1 MHESTKVL
9 LVGCGAVGTMCAF
22 TLQNSR
28 LAEVTAVLRSNFDIV
43 ESSGFHIR
51 SVDHGEIWNW
61 KPRHRKSRS
70 FRPILD
76 VGQDQLMISQ
86 LRGMLQM
93 P

>member
-28 LAEVTAVLRSNFDIV
+28 LAEVTVVLRSNFDIV
-43 ESSGFHIR
+43 EFLGFHIK
-51 SVDHGEIWNW
+51 SVDHGEIRNW
-61 KPRHRKSRS
+61 KPQHRRLRS
-70 FRPILD
+70 FVSIPAIMLIK
-76 VGQDQLMISQ
+76 LTNYK
-86 LRGMLQM
+86 LREMLQM